1 MVKNRFLLGLFVA
14 VCGLFLLTG
23 CGGSSDKIVC
33 TLKAGG
39 EEVELTLKLKDDK
52 VSGVSAV
59 MTAKS
64 TEDAEEA
71 AEYYKNHGVDVKV
84 DGKKVTFEDFTKVDD
99 STLVIIGK
107 TKDEVLKNAEEK
119 GMNCK

>member
-23 CGGSSDKIVC
+23 CGGYSDKIVC

-71 AEYYKNHGVDVKV
+71 AEYYKNHGADVKV